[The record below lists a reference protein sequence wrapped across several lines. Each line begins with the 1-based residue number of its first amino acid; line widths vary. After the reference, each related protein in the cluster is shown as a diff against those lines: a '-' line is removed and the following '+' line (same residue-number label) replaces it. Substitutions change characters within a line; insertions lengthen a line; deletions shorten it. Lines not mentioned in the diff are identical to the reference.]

1 MASRGLRLVDPLS
14 PTLFSLA
21 VDMLSRL
28 ILGAGATVVIVG
40 FLNGTEIQES
50 LQFAGSTIFFSFRNE
65 MCDEN
70 LVTVV
75 DLFAKASGSK
85 LRS

>member
-40 FLNGTEIQES
+40 FLNGTEI
-50 LQFAGSTIFFSFRNE
+50 
-65 MCDEN
+65 
-70 LVTVV
+70 
-75 DLFAKASGSK
+75 
-85 LRS
+85 